1 MRLELRLENNPRFKE
16 IIDLSN
22 NLWSE
27 MVEVTS
33 ALEPI
38 RIPKLYPW
46 AAGAELK
53 TARRKIFDI
62 TGKYNEWYG
71 KASDFARNPDMT
83 VGGTS
88 ELERAVN
95 FLHYLN
101 VLVNRINELE
111 AKFNGNE
118 RDYRELASISRNRKV
133 FFWSI
138 VFFSSSTIFALA
150 LALVSIALALVS
162 ILAK

>member
-1 MRLELRLENNPRFKE
+1 MRLELRIEHNPRYKE
-16 IIDLSN
+16 IFDLSD
-22 NLWSE
+22 NLLSE
-27 MVEVTS
+27 MVEVTR

-38 RIPKLYPW
+38 KIPKLWPW
-46 AAGAELK
+46 KAGAQLK
-53 TARRKIFDI
+53 AARRKIFDM
-62 TGKYNEWYG
+62 TPRYNKWYG
-71 KASDFARNPDMT
+71 KATDFARNPEMT

-88 ELERAVN
+88 ELEQAVN

-118 RDYRELASISRNRKV
+118 RDYRELASISREAKT
-133 FFWSI
+133 FFWAI
-138 VFFSSSTIFALA
+138 VFFSSSTIIAVT